1 MTKTSM
7 PCVLSGN
14 SDYTILPAPLSA
26 KTFKNNRP
34 LLDPLLLSPLPS
46 FGHWSFKWL
55 WRHGTSLEFNSS
67 LRALAP
73 VLTIW
78 SLRVTVSSSPCSP
91 TSSHTTTSSIKVPVT
106 SLNPVLV
113 KFLALYRG
121 FKYHASLVFPLMPT
135 HFFIHLFLL
144 FMVYFQRYNVEGKN
158 FKIKPEDH
166 QDRRGTY
173 RIWNED
179 ER

>member
-14 SDYTILPAPLSA
+14 SDYTILAVSLSA
-26 KTFKNNRP
+26 KTFKKNRP
-34 LLDPLLLSPLPS
+34 LLNPLLLSPLSS
-46 FGHWSFKWL
+46 FDHWSLKWV

-67 LRALAP
+67 LWTLAP
-73 VLTIW
+73 VLTMW

-91 TSSHTTTSSIKVPVT
+91 TSSHTTTSSMKVPVT

-121 FKYHASLVFPLMPT
+121 FKYHASLFFPLMPT

-144 FMVYFQRYNVEGKN
+144 FIVYF
-158 FKIKPEDH
+158 
-166 QDRRGTY
+166 
-173 RIWNED
+173 
-179 ER
+179 